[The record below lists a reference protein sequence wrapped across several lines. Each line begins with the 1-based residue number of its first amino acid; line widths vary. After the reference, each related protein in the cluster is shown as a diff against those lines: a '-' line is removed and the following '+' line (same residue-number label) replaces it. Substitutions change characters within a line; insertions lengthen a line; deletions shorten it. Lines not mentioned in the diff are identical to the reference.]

1 MHKKPAS
8 AFHSRDAESFR
19 AACEQEGCPVCLVVQ
34 ETVERAME
42 TWRYEGFTD
51 VIHRQELIR
60 RRGFCPRHTWQ
71 LAQGHCTFQLA
82 VVSQE
87 ILSDLLATMNWEPCL
102 PRRTWL
108 RSLTEWIASMKG
120 WLFSC
125 AFPAEDLTHLSV
137 ACPFCQIQTEAE
149 QRVIERL
156 VAMVQFEE
164 VQKLLCSSTG
174 LCRQHFLQAFQVARQ
189 AHSQDGHLLVACQ
202 QMCLQR
208 TLDELRELIRK
219 HDYRFAEE
227 PRGQEMTSWR
237 RAAQLCAGN
246 PGVR

>member
-1 MHKKPAS
+1 MHKKISS
-8 AFHSRDAESFR
+8 AFHSRDAESFY

-51 VIHRQELIR
+51 VIHRQELTR

-71 LAQGHCTFQLA
+71 LAQGHCAFQLA
-82 VVSQE
+82 VVYQE
-87 ILSDLLATMNWEPCL
+87 VLSDLLATMNWEQRL

-120 WLFSC
+120 WLFSY
-125 AFPAEDLTHLSV
+125 AFPAEDLTRL
-137 ACPFCQIQTEAE
+137 CLFCQIQTEAE

-156 VAMVQFEE
+156 VVMVQFEE
-164 VQKLLCSSTG
+164 VQKLLCGSTG
-174 LCRQHFLQAFQVARQ
+174 LCHQHFLQAFQMTRQ
-189 AHSQDGHLLVACQ
+189 SYSQDCHLLLVCQ
-202 QMCLQR
+202 QTCLQR

-246 PGVR
+246 LGIR